1 MDDVDDKDY
10 EREED
15 KLRVDIL
22 DLIERYRIMSHVFF
36 RRLDKDEKIDAL
48 IEVAEFIR
56 DNK

>member
-1 MDDVDDKDY
+1 
-10 EREED
+10 
-15 KLRVDIL
+15 VDIL

-36 RRLDKDEKIDAL
+36 RRLNKDEKIDAL